1 MMAKHKTRP
10 QRYHLSEFD
19 RKLLIR
25 IRFYAIHKD
34 IHIWRAF
41 EELCRKGLLYDA
53 EHELRFLQDKIL
65 AKSTNFFAKILYLAK
80 LEAEA
85 KKTKDYVI
93 VKENKGSFIEQYDV
107 QLCG

>member
-1 MMAKHKTRP
+1 M
-10 QRYHLSEFD
+10 
-19 RKLLIR
+19 
-25 IRFYAIHKD
+25 
-34 IHIWRAF
+34 
-41 EELCRKGLLYDA
+41 CRKGVLYDA

-93 VKENKGSFIEQYDV
+93 VKENKGSFFAITHYGFLLHSLVAGVGFEGTKAGRLTIARPRTTLDV
-107 QLCG
+107 VRGANHACKYSR